1 MAGFLALLA
10 LAAVAHLLATSVR
23 WRRRDLATL
32 RALGMTRGG
41 ARSILAMQGTA
52 VALIG
57 LTVGIPLGV
66 AVGRNGW
73 RLITSRVP
81 LSFVGPIALVSILV
95 LVPAAL
101 AIVNLLAVWPGHAA
115 ARLRPA
121 EVLRAE

>member
-1 MAGFLALLA
+1 MAPP
-10 LAAVAHLLATSVR
+10 S
-23 WRRRDLATL
+23 LATL

-52 VALIG
+52 VALVG

-81 LSFVGPIALVSILV
+81 LSFAGPIALVAILRT
-95 LVPAAL
+95 LVAIWRDDGIL
-101 AIVNLLAVWPGHAA
+101 AQECAGSSSNLTNGADGSGP
-115 ARLRPA
+115 
-121 EVLRAE
+121 